1 MTTKAQTAKTTK
13 GTTKDE
19 SFPETLKQ
27 LAEDLSVMVRND
39 LEAARTEMLDKVKT
53 AGVGAGMLSGS
64 AVTAAL
70 TMFSLTI
77 LGMVGLSAIMKPWI
91 AVLVVTLFWAAAT
104 AVLAL
109 MGKDKLREAGP
120 PIPTQTIEQV
130 KEDIQT
136 AKEEIAAAR

>member
-1 MTTKAQTAKTTK
+1 MMTKAQTAKAAKVTT
-13 GTTKDE
+13 DEE
-19 SFPETLKQ
+19 SFPQTLKQ
-27 LAEDLSVMVRND
+27 LAEDLSVMVRSD
-39 LEAARTEMLDKVKT
+39 LEAARIEMLEKVKT
-53 AGVGAGMLSGS
+53 AGLGAGMLSGS

-91 AVLVVTLFWAAAT
+91 AVLVVTLFWGAAT

-109 MGKDKLREAGP
+109 MGKNKLHEAGP
-120 PIPTQTIEQV
+120 PIPTQTIEKV
-130 KEDIQT
+130 KDDIEI